1 MENEPGLSIL
11 ALFDQ
16 LIEKIKQRSPTR
28 TDGKPLQGRVYS
40 QLVLGMPVIMADYG
54 GAWSPI
60 GASTLQSAFP
70 NGKPGTLDPAPAP
83 AGGAPAAVPAPTV
96 SAEMKMSMQAAYKV
110 ALLSRTML
118 KVTTNDEYSEY
129 PTGRHLDFAYGN
141 LLTAMRP
148 DAAATVDTEG
158 QTRLA
163 TAQALLYQKDA
174 QGHVLGNT
182 PLYDAY
188 LKNAKALAVAKSDFN
203 AAFNAAR
210 RDPILFESWPQDSVL
225 YIDAQKL
232 ASDALNLGGAVEVE
246 AALDAVASIG
256 RPYQPAAISQAIG
269 DFSAWDLGL
278 AGVATKIPYSFIL
291 PANWCDPDDDEGVEH
306 LLIQQ
311 SQYSSYST
319 NASTSSSQSSWHQHA
334 SSASGSAAISL
345 GFLGFGGSH
354 STSSSNAGWQDSSST
369 QLHDIFHNSAK
380 DLTIKLEFVLCTIER
395 PWLTSDLFAM
405 QGWSAVGIQANGVS
419 DGTIDGQIDSQ
430 DKLIPMIP
438 QQFLIVRNV
447 VISST
452 DWGSDGDVFE
462 SFYGGAATSS
472 SSSAASSSGA
482 VGACLGFL
490 NFGGSARFSSSGA
503 EGASSN
509 WGAASSSSYFGATF
523 QHNEL
528 SIRGAQIVAFLSDIV
543 PACPK
548 KDG

>member
-1 MENEPGLSIL
+1 MENEPGLTIL

-16 LIEKIKQRSPTR
+16 LIDRIKQRSPTR
-28 TDGKPLQGRVYS
+28 TDGKPLESRVYS
-40 QLVLGMPVIMADYG
+40 QLVLGMPVIKADYG

-60 GASTLQSAFP
+60 GGSTLQSAFP

-83 AGGAPAAVPAPTV
+83 AGGAPAV
-96 SAEMKMSMQAAYKV
+96 SDEMKKSMQAAYKV

-141 LLTAMRP
+141 LLNAIRP
-148 DAAATVDTEG
+148 DAPATVDTEG
-158 QTRLA
+158 QARLA
-163 TAQALLYQKDA
+163 AAQALLYQKDA
-174 QGHVLGNT
+174 QGHVIGNT

-188 LKNAKALAVAKSDFN
+188 LKNASALSVATSNFN

-225 YIDAQKL
+225 YIDAQKQ
-232 ASDALNLGGAVEVE
+232 AKDALNLGGAVEVE
-246 AALDAVASIG
+246 TALDAVASIG
-256 RPYQPAAISQAIG
+256 RPYQAAAISEAIA
-269 DFSAWDLGL
+269 DFTAWDLGL

-291 PANWCDPDDDEGVEH
+291 PANWCDPDDHEGMEH
-306 LLIQQ
+306 LHIEQ
-311 SQYSSYST
+311 SLYSSYNST
-319 NASTSSSQSSWHQHA
+319 ASSSSSQNSWHQHA
-334 SSASGSAAISL
+334 ASASGSAAVSL

-354 STSSSNAGWQDSSST
+354 STSSTSAGWQDSSAS
-369 QLHDIFHNSAK
+369 QLHEVFQNSAK
-380 DLTIKLEFVLCTIER
+380 NLRIDLEFVLCTIER

-405 QGWSAVGIQANGVS
+405 QGWGAVGIQANGIS
-419 DGTIDGQIDSQ
+419 DGTIDGQVNSQ

-447 VISST
+447 NISSS
-452 DWGSDGDVFE
+452 DWGADGDILQG
-462 SFYGGAATSS
+462 FYGGAATSS
-472 SSSAASSSGA
+472 ATSAASSSGA

-490 NFGGSARFSSSGA
+490 NFGGSARFSRSSA

-509 WGAASSSSYFGATF
+509 WAAASSSSHFGTTF
-523 QHNEL
+523 ENNVL
-528 SIRGAQIVAFLSDIV
+528 SIPGAQIVAFLSDIV